1 MLGYAGKQACVG
13 EQRVTIESLQSQLD
27 AFDQAALYQP
37 DNFQGRAEVID
48 AIAFE
53 IIDRIDG
60 LLGYPSQPRK
70 LRSLRRAAERL
81 QRRLQAVDQ
90 GCFKTCAPSSVAVAE
105 ASRCDR

>member
-1 MLGYAGKQACVG
+1 MGIDDVGLDARLFACVG
-13 EQRVTIESLQSQLD
+13 KQRMTIESLQSQLD

-37 DNFQGRAEVID
+37 DNFQRRAEVID

-81 QRRLQAVDQ
+81 QRRLLP
-90 GCFKTCAPSSVAVAE
+90 GRSHSGGP
-105 ASRCDR
+105 